1 MKLITDG
8 LIIGEQSVGEK
19 DRLVTVLTRKSGV
32 IRAFVKNCKSL
43 KSAKGAA
50 TRLLCYSRL
59 SIYCGRDTYIID
71 DAVCEEMFINLRND
85 IEDMS
90 LSQYFCELSEH
101 FAPKET
107 DAEDFLR
114 LILNALYLLNKKKRP
129 AKLIKAV
136 VELRMMCISG
146 YMPDLVC
153 CSFCKCY
160 ESEEMYFLPYS
171 GKLVC
176 FGCISKSN
184 EHSIKIPRSVVTAMR
199 HCVYSEFNKLFSF
212 KLSTNGT
219 ELLERCSEEYILYTS
234 EHNFKTLA
242 FYKNIK

>member
-114 LILNALYLLNKKKRP
+114 LILNALYFLNKKKRP

-136 VELRMMCISG
+136 VEQDRRHFPGFSDHPG
-146 YMPDLVC
+146 DHVYQAA
-153 CSFCKCY
+153 
-160 ESEEMYFLPYS
+160 FL
-171 GKLVC
+171 
-176 FGCISKSN
+176 FGCGPC
-184 EHSIKIPRSVVTAMR
+184 HMACDR
-199 HCVYSEFNKLFSF
+199 
-212 KLSTNGT
+212 
-219 ELLERCSEEYILYTS
+219 ILYPCLQARICS
-234 EHNFKTLA
+234 GWEKDRGVAASFAGLIRQLQLKRVAALRNESQCGNSFFDLL
-242 FYKNIK
+242 FPVS